1 MQHGKAS
8 GIEVW
13 LVRAAPDVGLGTI
26 QASKCPGPP
35 GPRAWHRPPRPARQG
50 ASEPEGPHPVCR
62 ALRLPAGALPF
73 TRQST
78 EAGACRGPPAAKCND
93 KTQQPEQRGSLT
105 GVPLLAGRS
114 KLQACARCTDTLF
127 EQKKRARRT
136 WDAQLL
142 LGRPGLFAY
151 RCQGKCD
158 ATRARSMRSPGRQ
171 GEPCHRV
178 HFVLGRPPM
187 LRRGATD
194 ERTTSASE
202 CTMSQRHEAAQTHP
216 LRATQSKWAL
226 RHAVRSSAAEPNPRR
241 LTNACERAARQRM
254 RGGVARRLRTAAQLR
269 AALLH

>member
-1 MQHGKAS
+1 VRVQHAS
-8 GIEVW
+8 GAA
-13 LVRAAPDVGLGTI
+13 AAPPRPCSTARPL
-26 QASKCPGPP
+26 ASKFSLSAPRPTWLGDHHPRLLLALVASRSARLGGQGIALPAPSAKKPRNLKGPPGEPGPP
-35 GPRAWHRPPRPARQG
+35 TGPSGCQR
-50 ASEPEGPHPVCR
+50 GPSV
-62 ALRLPAGALPF
+62 PF

-78 EAGACRGPPAAKCND
+78 EAGACRGSGPPAAKCND
-93 KTQQPEQRGSLT
+93 KTQQQRGSLT
-105 GVPLLAGRS
+105 GVPLLVGRS

-158 ATRARSMRSPGRQ
+158 ATRARSMYSTGRQ

-178 HFVLGRPPM
+178 QFVLGRPPV

-202 CTMSQRHEAAQTHP
+202 CTMSQRQEATQNHP
-216 LRATQSKWAL
+216 LRHTKQVGL
-226 RHAVRSSAAEPNPRR
+226 TPRR
-241 LTNACERAARQRM
+241 SIERC
-254 RGGVARRLRTAAQLR
+254 RTESATLDEC
-269 AALLH
+269 L